1 LNLPEPPS
9 GEGSLLELIRG
20 AIHVISRDPRLLR
33 FTTPYANA
41 GLEGT
46 EFDIRVD
53 EERKLTE
60 IVVLE
65 GEVVVT
71 TAAGELGVKSD
82 HIVTAREGELP
93 SATPYATPIDLMRW
107 AGHYPPVVV
116 GPLPAAGQ
124 APTAIEQLDAEF
136 FSRRAAARLGTARI
150 AAAEDDIAT
159 ALRIAPRNPTA
170 LALRALLAHE
180 RADRSTA
187 RELAAEALA
196 ADATSVTALIVLSF
210 VEQSSGDFA
219 AAEQT
224 IRRALE
230 LEPNN
235 PFALTKLAEL
245 AFARGDTRAAIE
257 HATRARASVPTDST
271 SLVVLGFANLS
282 AFNLGAARDAFSSAA
297 EVEPQAPL
305 PRLGGA
311 RARRQTRGGPGGGR
325 QHGL

>member
-1 LNLPEPPS
+1 MGRSPPQRSSPARSEARVPLPSVWHAVAAVACLSLGPLAAQTPRGCEDWSAEITVVEGRAEMQRGPGSQWAPLATGERACTGYAIHTFAASRVTITLPDGSTERLDENTTLNLPEPPS

-107 AGHYPPVVV
+107 AGHYQPVVV

-124 APTAIEQLDAEF
+124 APTAIEQ
-136 FSRRAAARLGTARI
+136 
-150 AAAEDDIAT
+150 
-159 ALRIAPRNPTA
+159 
-170 LALRALLAHE
+170 
-180 RADRSTA
+180 
-187 RELAAEALA
+187 
-196 ADATSVTALIVLSF
+196 
-210 VEQSSGDFA
+210 
-219 AAEQT
+219 
-224 IRRALE
+224 
-230 LEPNN
+230 
-235 PFALTKLAEL
+235 
-245 AFARGDTRAAIE
+245 
-257 HATRARASVPTDST
+257 
-271 SLVVLGFANLS
+271 
-282 AFNLGAARDAFSSAA
+282 
-297 EVEPQAPL
+297 
-305 PRLGGA
+305 
-311 RARRQTRGGPGGGR
+311 
-325 QHGL
+325 